1 MLRNKMLKVMHGWP
15 MRPSVHHFFGFRAP
29 KLPASQRGRR
39 RVPKGC
45 PGAGEAQ
52 IRRGKCEDFAPRNE
66 GIRVSG
72 EGGAKRGSRRA
83 LRRLR
88 AARLVALRAL
98 LRNMYKKR
106 LAFLY
111 TIVYYHTNA
120 IKNTWKKWIR
130 SNSYS

>member
-72 EGGAKRGSRRA
+72 EGGAKRGRRRA
-83 LRRLR
+83 PER
-88 AARLVALRAL
+88 AKSGDGNVKIL
-98 LRNMYKKR
+98 LPETEPQG
-106 LAFLY
+106 LAGRGEQRE
-111 TIVYYHTNA
+111 A
-120 IKNTWKKWIR
+120 AAGR
-130 SNSYS
+130 P